1 MPWLRLGVALTQSR
15 GRSGQNPNEILVSWV
30 VVVLFECAAAVAADI
45 AVAVAVGMIVAA
57 SVAVAADPI
66 VAWPILASLCT
77 NRKSPP
83 CEYDSH
89 LNGAG
94 YFRGDG

>member
-1 MPWLRLGVALTQSR
+1 MPWLRLGVSLTQSR
-15 GRSGQNPNEILVSWV
+15 GRSGQNPNEILVSLV
-30 VVVLFECAAAVAADI
+30 AVVLCECAAVAADI
-45 AVAVAVGMIVAA
+45 AVVVDMFVAA

-83 CEYDSH
+83 CEYDPH